1 MTFDGKS
8 YSFNEN
14 CSYYLVKE
22 IFTKYNL
29 TITVNNYDCDPSV
42 STFCPQTL
50 IVTYQLYTVV
60 LTQLKTSGSPSIV
73 VSNYSVRDIY
83 CFVYYL
89 ESTDLMCV

>member
-22 IFTKYNL
+22 IITKYNL
-29 TITVNNYDCDPSV
+29 TIIVNNHDCDPSD

-60 LTQLKTSGSPSIV
+60 LTQLKTSGSPSNV
-73 VSNYSVRDIY
+73 VSNYSN
-83 CFVYYL
+83 CQKHLLF
-89 ESTDLMCV
+89 